1 MLSQDSEDEIR
12 SRFVFELAIWLWQDE
27 LNPRVRCAFGNVLL
41 MFHPGQSYKVDV
53 RVILIAINTK
63 RKMELTTMCWWWG
76 KCICRCLYPATMMVV
91 MRVQLR
97 LQMVGLG
104 NQGHSKWLMQH
115 KAKPWGSLGEDIASV
130 QGEMA
135 ALHSTHTSSFAPK
148 NNSRHYQVKSKVEK
162 LLNQSNW
169 FTKNMT

>member
-1 MLSQDSEDEIR
+1 MMLLIR
-12 SRFVFELAIWLWQDE
+12 LVM
-27 LNPRVRCAFGNVLL
+27 L
-41 MFHPGQSYKVDV
+41 MK
-53 RVILIAINTK
+53 
-63 RKMELTTMCWWWG
+63 
-76 KCICRCLYPATMMVV
+76 
-91 MRVQLR
+91 VQLR

-115 KAKPWGSLGEDIASV
+115 KAKPWGSLREDIASV

-135 ALHSTHTSSFAPK
+135 ALYSTHTSSFVPK